1 MARQIEDFDVMT
13 TEGFEEL
20 FHLVKVQDITVD
32 EDVLVILFN
41 RLNENYPRGTWDR
54 RQALKKLAGY
64 IAMNWC
70 EECETSACAVNHE
83 KDQQDELDI
92 LRKIAYLANEY
103 RKEKMHDDSKQM
115 QKLAKNWNKN
125 WGKKASML

>member
-70 EECETSACAVNHE
+70 EECETS
-83 KDQQDELDI
+83 
-92 LRKIAYLANEY
+92 
-103 RKEKMHDDSKQM
+103 DS
-115 QKLAKNWNKN
+115 AKNRLF
-125 WGKKASML
+125 S